1 VEGEFE
7 GGGEGEVLMGFE
19 CLGCGGVGGGCSA
32 WMLVWVWMIHRCV
45 LCWRAVM
52 FCLKG
57 QMPSS

>member
-1 VEGEFE
+1 MLFVEGEFE
-7 GGGEGEVLMGFE
+7 GWGEGEVLMGFE
-19 CLGCGGVGGGCSA
+19 CLGSGGGGA
-32 WMLVWVWMIHRCV
+32 GMLVWLWMIHRCV